1 MKVLILSCKT
11 GGGHD
16 AAGRAIM
23 EQLQQMGEEAYLFDY
38 LTLAGQ
44 KVSDRVGGSY
54 VGLVQR
60 VPLVFGLLYR
70 IGAIVSRLVRKSPV
84 YYMNGLMAPYL
95 DRYLQEHQFDAIVMP
110 HLFPAETITYMKR
123 KGMRLPLTV
132 AVATD
137 YTCIPFWGETECD
150 YYVIPSE
157 KHKRN
162 FTRGHIRREQL
173 LPYGIPVSPKLSQTG
188 TRAQARGQLNI
199 GHDRPIYL
207 VVGGSMGA
215 GQMQTL
221 VRVLLKMKRQ
231 EDDVIVI
238 CGSNQTVRRKMER
251 HFKDRTDL
259 TIIGRTDRMPLYL
272 RACDV
277 LFTKPGGLTST
288 EAAVAEIPMV
298 HTAPIP
304 GCETVNRRYFQ
315 KKGMSVSGADAIT
328 QVAAGIRLME
338 QQERRETMKQQQRTW
353 IPKDAA
359 LRICEFLKEE
369 TGK

>member
-1 MKVLILSCKT
+1 MKVLVLSCKT

-16 AAGRAIM
+16 AAGRAVVQ
-23 EQLQQMGEEAYLFDY
+23 QLQELGEEAYLFDY

-54 VGLVQR
+54 VGLVKR

-95 DRYLQEHQFDAIVMP
+95 DRYLQENHFDAIVMP

-123 KGMRLPLTV
+123 KGMSLPLTV

-162 FTRGHIRREQL
+162 FTRGRIRKEQL
-173 LPYGIPVSPKLSQTG
+173 LPYGIPVSPDI
-188 TRAQARGQLNI
+188 TRGIGREQARTKLGITHTQ
-199 GHDRPIYL
+199 PIYL

-221 VRVLLKMKRQ
+221 VRLLVKMKRA
-231 EDDVIVI
+231 EDRVIVI
-238 CGSNQTVRRKMER
+238 CGTNQRVRKKMER
-251 HFKDRTDL
+251 HFGKET
-259 TIIGRTDRMPLYL
+259 TITIVGQTNQMPLYL

-277 LFTKPGGLTST
+277 IFTKPGGLTST
-288 EAAVAEIPMV
+288 EAAVAEIPIV
-298 HTAPIP
+298 HTSPIP
-304 GCETVNRRYFQ
+304 GCETVNRRYFRRR
-315 KKGMSVSGADAIT
+315 GMSVSGSESIA
-328 QVAAGIRLME
+328 QVVEGIRSME
-338 QQERRETMKQQQRTW
+338 QPERRQHMIEQQRTYV
-353 IPKDAA
+353 PKDAA
-359 LRICEFLKEE
+359 LRICEFLRKEIE
-369 TGK
+369 E